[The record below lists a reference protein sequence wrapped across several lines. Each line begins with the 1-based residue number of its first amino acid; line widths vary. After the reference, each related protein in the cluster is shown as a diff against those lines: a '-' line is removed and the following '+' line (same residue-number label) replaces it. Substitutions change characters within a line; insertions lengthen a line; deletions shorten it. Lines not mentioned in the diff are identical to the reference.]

1 MVSTRGFLVASMTL
15 MRFWCVFLLR
25 VRRVGVVVGVPMVLF
40 RLSVFQFLEDV
51 LRLRTTR
58 QKKAKRNRNG
68 DGV

>member
-25 VRRVGVVVGVPMVLF
+25 VRRVGVVVVPMVLF
-40 RLSVFQFLEDV
+40 RLNVFQFLEDI